1 MPNTGVNVQ
10 LLHYLNANR
19 PVGVEGVSTITDVLA
34 NQNFAHEQAD
44 DITISRAGVDLDTA
58 TLTTP
63 LQPGDT
69 IYIAKGSVKSG
80 R

>member
-1 MPNTGVNVQ
+1 MPNSGVDVQ

-19 PVGVEGVSTITDVLA
+19 PVVVEDVSTITDVLA

-44 DITISRAGVDLDTA
+44 DITISRAGVDLDNA
-58 TLTTP
+58 TLSTP
-63 LQPGDT
+63 LQPNDT